1 VERQGLK
8 QIQVGT
14 VGVTKIEGSADFSC
28 PDCEVTISLEDE
40 TQSVHS
46 VLETNVEMYL
56 YIGRR

>member
-8 QIQVGT
+8 QIQVST
-14 VGVTKIEGSADFSC
+14 VGVIKIKGSVDFSC

-40 TQSVHS
+40 TESVHS
-46 VLETNVEMYL
+46 ALETNVEMYL